1 MNRTSR
7 FILRYSLVLAVSC
20 WAAGEV
26 AAQQV
31 GSVLYSRG
39 ALTARQPDSG
49 EIRFLGKG
57 MSVARH
63 DVLTT
68 GRTGFAVLE
77 MRDGAKITL
86 RPDTEFAVE
95 QYADQPEPGQ
105 EQSIALRLFRGGLR
119 TVTGLISRGRPA
131 SYRLSTPTATIGV
144 RGTEFDLRM
153 CQQDC
158 TEEEREHAQRP
169 SSTQDL
175 NQVAG
180 RVILARG
187 QNSATAL
194 TGGQRPLANGAM
206 VYSGD
211 TLRTAADGVVAV
223 VFRDDTRIVLR
234 PNTEFVVDNYSYRK
248 AGPTD
253 NDGILLRVVR
263 GGVRSLTGLLA
274 QRDRNRFRVSTPAAT
289 IGVRGT
295 GFDVY
300 VGEHCAEG
308 RESANLP
315 RDAEADASCV
325 YVDVWDGA
333 VDAGQGSRTTAAASG
348 QTVFAADENS
358 PPALL
363 AARPAFMAEGDAPR
377 PDSLTP
383 NLEELFGADVGEVT
397 PGTYLNVADG
407 NVYLQS
413 PDGQLLELGRGQ
425 TGFLDPTG
433 GSMRLLDGTPLF
445 FLEDPYPKAS
455 RFDDSVARA
464 FDLLG
469 DSFDNLGDIN
479 RASDLQCTIQ

>member
-1 MNRTSR
+1 MNRANR
-7 FILRYSLVLAVSC
+7 KYIGCLLVAITAIGVV
-20 WAAGEV
+20 GEA
-26 AAQQV
+26 AAQQI
-31 GSVLYSRG
+31 GEVLDARG
-39 ALTARQPDSG
+39 AFTARQPDSG

-57 MSVARH
+57 MAVARR

-68 GRTGFAVLE
+68 GRNGFAVLE

-86 RPDTEFAVE
+86 RPDTEFAIE
-95 QYADQPEPGQ
+95 QYAEQPEPGQ

-131 SYRLSTPTATIGV
+131 SYRLNTPTATIGV
-144 RGTEFDLRM
+144 RGTEFDLRV
-153 CQQDC
+153 CGTDC
-158 TEEEREHAQRP
+158 NQEEREHAQRP
-169 SSTQDL
+169 ASTQDL

-187 QNSATAL
+187 QSTATSL
-194 TGGQRPLANGAM
+194 SGTERPLGNGAI

-211 TLRTAADGVVAV
+211 MLRTAVDGVVAV

-234 PNTEFVVDNYSYRK
+234 PNTEFAIDNYSYRK
-248 AGPTD
+248 SGPTE

-274 QRDRNRFRVSTPAAT
+274 SRDRSRFRISTPAAT

-300 VGEHCAEG
+300 VAEHCDEG
-308 RESANLP
+308 REALNQQP
-315 RDAEADASCV
+315 AETDNCV
-325 YVDVWDGA
+325 YVDVWDGT
-333 VDAGQGSRTTAAASG
+333 VDASQGSRSTVVASG
-348 QTVFAADENS
+348 QTAFAADENAA
-358 PPALL
+358 PALL
-363 AARPAFMAEGDAPR
+363 AARPAFMSEGDAPR
-377 PDSLTP
+377 PDSLSP
-383 NLEELFGADVGEVT
+383 NLEDLFGAEPGDSVAA
-397 PGTYLNVADG
+397 GTYLNVADG
-407 NVYLQS
+407 NVYLEA
-413 PDGQLLELGRGQ
+413 PDGRLLELGRGQ
-425 TGFLDPTG
+425 TGYLDPAG

-445 FLEDPYPKAS
+445 FLEDPYPRAS

-479 RASDLQCTIQ
+479 SASDLQCTIQ

>member
-1 MNRTSR
+1 
-7 FILRYSLVLAVSC
+7 
-20 WAAGEV
+20 
-26 AAQQV
+26 
-31 GSVLYSRG
+31 
-39 ALTARQPDSG
+39 
-49 EIRFLGKG
+49 
-57 MSVARH
+57 
-63 DVLTT
+63 
-68 GRTGFAVLE
+68 
-77 MRDGAKITL
+77 
-86 RPDTEFAVE
+86 
-95 QYADQPEPGQ
+95 
-105 EQSIALRLFRGGLR
+105 
-119 TVTGLISRGRPA
+119 
-131 SYRLSTPTATIGV
+131 
-144 RGTEFDLRM
+144 M

-158 TEEEREHAQRP
+158 AEEESEHARRP
-169 SSTQDL
+169 ASAQDI

-194 TGGQRPLANGAM
+194 TGAQRPLGNGAM

-223 VFRDDTRIVLR
+223 VFRDDTRLVLR

-248 AGPTD
+248 AGPTE

-274 QRDRNRFRVSTPAAT
+274 QRDRSRFRISTPAAT

-308 RESANLP
+308 RESVNLP
-315 RDAEADASCV
+315 RDAEADATCV

-333 VDAGQGSRTTAAASG
+333 VEAGQGPRATSVASG
-348 QTVFAADENS
+348 ETAFAADENTA
-358 PPALL
+358 PALL
-363 AARPAFMAEGDAPR
+363 ATRPAFMAEGDAPR

-383 NLEELFGADVGEVT
+383 NLEELFGADLGDTV
-397 PGTYLNVADG
+397 PSGTYLNVADG
-407 NVYLQS
+407 NVYLQG
-413 PDGQLLELGRGQ
+413 PDGRLLELGRGQ
-425 TGFLDPTG
+425 TGALDPTG

-455 RFDDSVARA
+455 RFDDTVARA